1 MVVQGHIAQQGL
13 LHVLTAVESVGLQNI
28 RYAAVEPL
36 HHAVGSRCSGLGQP
50 VLYAQLL
57 AQLVKLMVASGFA
70 LSAGK
75 QAVRE
80 LFAVAGQQLGDSDR
94 AGLVQCLQKS
104 LGTGPCL
111 VGLELHEHST
121 RGPVDCHEQVAPLAL
136 VLHLRQLLHVH
147 VHKAWLVALER
158 LEGLLWRCRFQD
170 IEVANPVAAQ
180 APVQTRVRDR
190 RTQKF
195 ARAGE

>member
-1 MVVQGHIAQQGL
+1 M
-13 LHVLTAVESVGLQNI
+13 S
-28 RYAAVEPL
+28 
-36 HHAVGSRCSGLGQP
+36 SGVRRPTPGT
-50 VLYAQLL
+50 VDRIHGCYWAR
-57 AQLVKLMVASGFA
+57 

-80 LFAVAGQQLGDSDR
+80 LLAVVGKQLGDPDW
-94 AGLVQCLQKS
+94 AGLVPCLQKGVCS
-104 LGTGPCL
+104 GCRLVCLG
-111 VGLELHEHST
+111 LHEHPADSSIN
-121 RGPVDCHEQVAPLAL
+121 GLEQIAPLAL

-158 LEGLLWRCRFQD
+158 LVGLLWRYRFQD